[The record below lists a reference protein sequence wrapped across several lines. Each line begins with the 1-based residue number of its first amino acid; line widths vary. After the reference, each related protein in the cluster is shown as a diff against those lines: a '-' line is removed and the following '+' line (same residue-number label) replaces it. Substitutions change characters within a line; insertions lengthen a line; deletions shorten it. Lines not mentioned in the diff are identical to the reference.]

1 MIKRIW
7 PDIKWLFNYM
17 MSIVMYAIIVVLI
30 LVGAIL
36 LAYFLDVTK
45 RGNSAEWQPPLYGAY
60 VIVSGSMHPSI
71 KVNDAI
77 IIKRT
82 DSTDIQIGD
91 VVTYRSLDPS
101 YYGIMITHRV
111 IDIVSEDGEIKY
123 EHTWNFGLENYSSD
137 RKELEADRI
146 QMYYICKLLDT
157 YDTTKFV
164 GKHVKLVFA
173 DNKCTHLFGI
183 SNEIGNMFVIPDN
196 LFIHNDL
203 KDTDNLYSLSEVYSM
218 IHYAKTTKNFIF

>member
-1 MIKRIW
+1 MEQS
-7 PDIKWLFNYM
+7 
-17 MSIVMYAIIVVLI
+17 SITT
-30 LVGAIL
+30 
-36 LAYFLDVTK
+36 FD
-45 RGNSAEWQPPLYGAY
+45 
-60 VIVSGSMHPSI
+60 
-71 KVNDAI
+71 D
-77 IIKRT
+77 IIKQA
-82 DSTDIQIGD
+82 QI
-91 VVTYRSLDPS
+91 VNATISKTSFNFSDPFEPGCFPTVE
-101 YYGIMITHRV
+101 YHIYFT
-111 IDIVSEDGEIKY
+111 SEDGEIKY